1 MMKKITA
8 DTIYT
13 LKKKPKV
20 VLTPDDIYKNGGI
33 VQAWIQK
40 FQDGGMAKTATG
52 GASSGMMGGMME
64 GMMGSMMGG
73 MGGMGGG
80 NPASMILQGVSQAV
94 GSQKKA
100 TEQQGQQSLQNAY
113 QQQQI
118 NDLKAAELYQSQ
130 LQPYKNGGY
139 VFPWIQKAQGGI
151 TAEELNFPTNS
162 YPTWETIINQNEN
175 VYSRYNPNPINP
187 EIYQLPVKQ
196 NNFATD
202 NTFIKPSLITKDG
215 KMPMN
220 KDGKMIQGIGG
231 GMMSKTNLADA
242 VLGGINMAGDV
253 ANGAL
258 TAFAKPGSKGTAY
271 AEGSQMAQSVVKPLE
286 NIPIVGQA
294 SKLISGVIGGA
305 LNARKQGIEDEETA
319 KRDKQLEYLTRNTM
333 NVNQP
338 SYYGN
343 YMAKYGANPKMM
355 EQRVIDDIYS
365 DFDKY
370 LKLT

>member
-1 MMKKITA
+1 MKKVTA

-52 GASSGMMGGMME
+52 GASSGMMGGMM
-64 GMMGSMMGG
+64 
-73 MGGMGGG
+73 GGG
-80 NPASMILQGVSQAV
+80 NPASMIVQGVSQAIGGIFSTL

-139 VFPWIQKAQGGI
+139 VFPLVQKFDPGGGVQALNSFSTQYSNWNINEEFDPYSLYNTNPKIMGNKAQM
-151 TAEELNFPTNS
+151 A
-162 YPTWETIINQNEN
+162 
-175 VYSRYNPNPINP
+175 
-187 EIYQLPVKQ
+187 LPQ
-196 NNFATD
+196 NNSTLSSQIS
-202 NTFIKPSLITKDG
+202 NKDG

-242 VLGGINMAGDV
+242 ILGGINMAGDV

-258 TAFAKPGSKGTAY
+258 TAFAKPGSKGAAY
-271 AEGSQMAQSVVKPLE
+271 AEGSQMSQSFVKPLE

-370 LKLT
+370 MKKA

>member
-20 VLTPDDIYKNGGI
+20 VLTPDDIYEDGGI

-40 FQDGGMAKTATG
+40 FLPGGSVQDLNSFSTQYSNWNINEEFDPYSLYNTNPKI
-52 GASSGMMGGMME
+52 MG
-64 GMMGSMMGG
+64 
-73 MGGMGGG
+73 
-80 NPASMILQGVSQAV
+80 N
-94 GSQKKA
+94 
-100 TEQQGQQSLQNAY
+100 
-113 QQQQI
+113 
-118 NDLKAAELYQSQ
+118 
-130 LQPYKNGGY
+130 
-139 VFPWIQKAQGGI
+139 KAQMALPENNSALSSQI
-151 TAEELNFPTNS
+151 LN
-162 YPTWETIINQNEN
+162 
-175 VYSRYNPNPINP
+175 
-187 EIYQLPVKQ
+187 
-196 NNFATD
+196 
-202 NTFIKPSLITKDG
+202 KDG

-220 KDGKMIQGIGG
+220 KDGKMIGGIEGG
-231 GMMSKTNLADA
+231 IMSKTNPADA
-242 VLGGINMAGDV
+242 ILGGVNMAGDV
-253 ANGAL
+253 VSGAL
-258 TAFAKPGSKGTAY
+258 TAFAKPGSKGAAY
-271 AEGSQMAQSVVKPLE
+271 AEGSQMAQNVVKPLE

-370 LKLT
+370 MKKV